1 MRKSTAHENPFPESL
16 APMSDPPFFTT
27 RLACTALVSVAMG
40 GLLAWDY
47 SHGGVPRH
55 HLLANPALPSVSNW
69 WGGLLLPV
77 LTWLLLA
84 RIQQQAQGDA
94 TATAPPSFRRAWYG
108 FTGAVVVGA
117 LIAGLFTLGYP
128 DLAGNVLLGLFIGA
142 LFVPIY
148 RPECLLGF
156 VLSMTFTFGP
166 VLPLIIGALLGG
178 IGLVLYAWLRPALGY
193 VVSKA
198 VRLAALSSQPP
209 KP

>member
-1 MRKSTAHENPFPESL
+1 
-16 APMSDPPFFTT
+16 MSDQLFFTT
-27 RLACTALVSVAMG
+27 RLSLTALVSVAIG

-77 LTWLLLA
+77 LTWVLLA
-84 RIQQQAQGDA
+84 RIQQQATGTADA
-94 TATAPPSFRRAWYG
+94 SATVPPSFRRAWYG

-117 LIAGLFTLGYP
+117 LIAVLFTLGYS
-128 DLAGNVLLGLFIGA
+128 DLAGDVLLGLFVGA

-166 VLPLIIGALLGG
+166 VRPLLIGTFLGL
-178 IGLVLYAWLRPALGY
+178 IGLVLYAWLRPAMGY

-198 VRLAALSSQPP
+198 MRMASVSNQPP
-209 KP
+209 KA

>member
-1 MRKSTAHENPFPESL
+1 
-16 APMSDPPFFTT
+16 MSDQLFFTP
-27 RLACTALVSVAMG
+27 RLSLTALVSVALG

-69 WGGLLLPV
+69 WGALLLPV
-77 LTWLLLA
+77 LTWWLLA
-84 RIQQQAQGDA
+84 RVQHNAMGNAEASA
-94 TATAPPSFRRAWYG
+94 TALPSFRRAWYG

-117 LIAGLFTLGYP
+117 LIAVLFTLGYP

-142 LFVPIY
+142 LFVPIH

-156 VLSMTFTFGP
+156 VLSMSFTFGP
-166 VLPLIIGALLGG
+166 VLPLLIGTLVGL
-178 IGLVLYAWLRPALGY
+178 IGLVLYAGLRPAMGY
-193 VVSKA
+193 VGSKA
-198 VRLAALSSQPP
+198 MRMASSNQPP